1 MTEKI
6 IISGAGGQGIM
17 LLGRVI
23 AEVALEENKFT
34 SWLPSYGAEVRGGS
48 AFCMVIISDE
58 EIASP
63 YVEKADTLIVFNKPS
78 LEKFISW
85 LKPKGL
91 LLVNS
96 SLVPKVNTNKNI
108 QILSFPF
115 TEIAVKLGNIKVAN
129 MIALGLYLKKRK
141 IFDIKTVFKT
151 IKKITPPDKK
161 ALFDINIKAI
171 EEGLILI

>member
-6 IISGAGGQGIM
+6 IISGAGGQGVM

-23 AEVALEENKFT
+23 AEVALNENKFT

-48 AFCMVIISDE
+48 AFCMVVVSDE
-58 EIASP
+58 EIPSP
-63 YVEKADTLIVFNKPS
+63 YIEKADTLIVFNKPS

-85 LKPKGL
+85 LKPEGL

-96 SLVPKVNTNKNI
+96 SLVPKLNPNKNI
-108 QILSFPF
+108 QILSFPL

-129 MIALGLYLKKRK
+129 MVALGIYLKRK
-141 IFDIKTVFKT
+141 KLFDIKTVFKT
-151 IKKITPPDKK
+151 IKKITLSDKK
-161 ALFDINIKAI
+161 NLIDINIKAI
-171 EEGLILI
+171 KEGLNLI